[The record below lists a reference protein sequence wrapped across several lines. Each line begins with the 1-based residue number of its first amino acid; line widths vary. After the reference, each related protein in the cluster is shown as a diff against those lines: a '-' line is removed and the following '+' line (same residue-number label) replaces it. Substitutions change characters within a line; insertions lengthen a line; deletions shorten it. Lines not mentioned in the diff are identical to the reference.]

1 MNREQM
7 SKIAHTHHPIKS
19 PLDDGSV
26 SRLLAHALPRGD
38 ERVLDLGCGGGEWLL
53 RALTTHP
60 HLRAEGVDISES
72 DLAEARQKAV
82 RLGID
87 DRLALHCR
95 KAEEFSSPHRFDLVL
110 CIGSTHALGGLL
122 PTLEAA
128 RDHLAPGGRVLIGD
142 GFWER
147 DPSPEAVEVLGDFAD
162 LATTV
167 DRITAAGWTPVQ
179 GHVSTRQ
186 ELDDYEWANWGT
198 LASWALDHPT
208 HPDGPEVLAWATTRR
223 AEWLRTYRD
232 TWGFATL
239 LLRPTPS

>member
-19 PLDDGSV
+19 PLNDDSV

-72 DLAEARQKAV
+72 DLAEARRKAV
-82 RLGID
+82 HLTVD

-95 KAEEFSSPHRFDLVL
+95 KAEEFSSPHRFDLVM

-142 GFWER
+142 GIWER
-147 DPSPEAVEVLGDFAD
+147 EPSPEAVGVLGDFAD
-162 LATTV
+162 LPTTI
-167 DRITAAGWTPVQ
+167 DRVTAAGWTPVQ
-179 GHVSTRQ
+179 GHVSTRR

-208 HPDGPEVLAWATTRR
+208 HPDSPEVLAWATARR
-223 AEWLRTYRD
+223 TEWLRTYRD

-239 LLRPTPS
+239 LLRPTPA